1 MWNCGLGWYNSLV
14 MDDVSNFQIRAK
26 LRGYPLEFKTER
38 DLFSY
43 KVIDEGTKLLIDEIE
58 IPEGGTCLDLGC
70 GYGAIG
76 VTMAKLN
83 PRGKNYLVDKDF
95 VATECARENC
105 ELNGV
110 TNTEVV
116 LSNGFSH
123 INNIKFDLIA
133 SNLPTHVSKETRM
146 QFFKDAKKQ
155 LNPGGKIYVVTVN
168 KIKPYIERTF
178 EEVFGNYTKGTHD
191 KTYTVSW
198 ATG

>member
-1 MWNCGLGWYNSLV
+1 
-14 MDDVSNFQIRAK
+14 MDSIRDFEIMAE
-26 LRGYPLEFKTER
+26 LRGFQLKFKTAR

-43 KVIDEGTKLLIDEIE
+43 KEIDAGTKLLIDNLEV
-58 IPEGGTCLDLGC
+58 PDGGTCLDLGC
-70 GYGAIG
+70 GYGPIG
-76 VTMAKLN
+76 ITVTKLN
-83 PRGKNYLVDKDF
+83 PQGKNYLVDKDF

-123 INNIKFDLIA
+123 IKNIKFDLIA

-146 QFFKDAKKQ
+146 QFFLDAKKQ

-168 KIKPYIERTF
+168 KVRPYIERTF
-178 EEVFGNYTKGTHD
+178 EEVFGNYTKVAHD
-191 KTYTVSW
+191 KTYTVSL
-198 ATG
+198 AFV